1 MSYLIFSIM
10 CLAFANTTTTLSN
23 PSSVLAADR
32 KSVTLSKKGSD
43 LEGYRMH
50 GFRMGFGYVNVD
62 PSESEVLESQWL
74 YLLGYE
80 VNQRVVG
87 GSWVNVLFAQN
98 ISIVGLNQGLLIPS
112 GNFLMGFE
120 LHERIQLTSGL
131 NIVPSPSS
139 DKDLPIDT
147 RMIAAVGWTP
157 EIGDINI
164 PFHVIL
170 IPDVH
175 QKWRGYVTTGVN
187 W

>member
-1 MSYLIFSIM
+1 MSYLLFSLM
-10 CLAFANTTTTLSN
+10 WLVSANANTMQSNLSTAL
-23 PSSVLAADR
+23 VADK

-50 GFRMGFGYVNVD
+50 GFRMGFGYINAE

-80 VNQRVVG
+80 VNQRVLG

-120 LHERIQLTSGL
+120 LHERVQLTSGL
-131 NIVPSPSS
+131 NVVPSPSS

-157 EIGDINI
+157 EVGNINI